1 MLVCV
6 CVCVCVCA
14 CVRVMRAGL
23 SDVDFDFLVRNGIE
37 LNHKSLTYLD
47 LAYNMLSDDSIINL
61 EQIVYGNANMQ
72 TVDLSWNMLSAAGI
86 KQIDQAVYERAKPRS
101 SKRPSAHKSI
111 GSKPMPKLTVKA
123 TAKEQRIALM
133 HVTGASGAPKWAPDA
148 PTLISQADF
157 VTLCVAQ
164 RSPKLARVPL
174 LKLRLLRLL
183 TSGRGLSANMV
194 AQQLATNFKGEDP
207 ELQAMAFDVLV
218 RKLFSPSDVYILK
231 DLVDEEFVH
240 LAEEHVSG
248 LSGSP
253 STSPSNKKH

>member
-1 MLVCV
+1 
-6 CVCVCVCA
+6 
-14 CVRVMRAGL
+14 MRAGL

-248 LSGSP
+248 LGGSP

>member
-1 MLVCV
+1 
-6 CVCVCVCA
+6 
-14 CVRVMRAGL
+14 MRAGL

-133 HVTGASGAPKWAPDA
+133 HFTGASGAPKWAPDA

-248 LSGSP
+248 LGGSP

>member
-1 MLVCV
+1 
-6 CVCVCVCA
+6 
-14 CVRVMRAGL
+14 MRAGL

-248 LSGSP
+248 LGGSP
-253 STSPSNKKH
+253 STSPSNKKY